1 MCYGINLFQMIH
13 GLVEFTPGVIQLGEE
28 AFALLR
34 EPVILPWGPL
44 RGFYPFILQEVV
56 VLQSGKQ
63 RIERPLHDDESRLLQ
78 LLDYVRSVGRLFMEQ
93 QRNAVL
99 QHSLAH
105 LRLYIIYIHIFY
117 TLFNWLRCDNQ
128 FTTLYGTK
136 IGIT

>member
-1 MCYGINLFQMIH
+1 MVSTFFQMIH
-13 GLVEFTPGVIQLGEE
+13 CLVEFTPGVIQLGEE

-78 LLDYVRSVGRLFMEQ
+78 LLDYV
-93 QRNAVL
+93 
-99 QHSLAH
+99 
-105 LRLYIIYIHIFY
+105 
-117 TLFNWLRCDNQ
+117 
-128 FTTLYGTK
+128 
-136 IGIT
+136 